1 MSEIENQTPTEQVV
15 TPEVPEQQT
24 EQQVEQKKD
33 SYQELPDWA
42 RKRMGELAAQKNA
55 AKEEA
60 AKFQA
65 QLAQF
70 QQQQPEATPQF
81 QSQDEMMKYA
91 ERIAAEKLAQQTF
104 VQKMGQIEASAKEQF
119 GEEYDKAISN
129 LSLAG
134 VQSNDFLQ
142 ALAEIPNPEK
152 VLVYL
157 GRSDNVNEAIR
168 VANLSPMQL
177 GIEMTKL
184 SQKAAKELSKQRS
197 SAPAPISDVGGGSS
211 SSGGGAEP
219 PMSDT
224 AAWVAWRN
232 KTKKSR

>member
-1 MSEIENQTPTEQVV
+1 MSEIENQAPAEVTTPEVTEQV
-15 TPEVPEQQT
+15 
-24 EQQVEQKKD
+24 EQQVEKKTD

-60 AKFQA
+60 ARYQA
-65 QLAQF
+65 QLTQF
-70 QQQQPEATPQF
+70 QQQPQEQPQF
-81 QSQDEMMKYA
+81 QSQEELMKAA

-104 VQKMGQIEASAKEQF
+104 VQKMGQIESNAKEQF

-184 SQKAAKELSKQRS
+184 SQKAGKELSKQRS

>member
-1 MSEIENQTPTEQVV
+1 MMSETIENQETPQIENPEPVVEQVEE
-15 TPEVPEQQT
+15 P
-24 EQQVEQKKD
+24 KKD
-33 SYQELPDWA
+33 SYHDLPDWA

-55 AKEEA
+55 EKERA
-60 AKFQA
+60 AQLQA
-65 QLAQF
+65 QLEQLNQQP
-70 QQQQPEATPQF
+70 QQQPQF
-81 QSQDEMMKYA
+81 QSQEELLKVA
-91 ERIAAEKLAQQTF
+91 EQIAAKKLAEQSF
-104 VQKMGQIEASAKEQF
+104 VQKMSQIESNAKEQF

-184 SQKAAKELSKQRS
+184 SQKAAKEFSKPRS
-197 SAPAPISDVGGGSS
+197 NAPAPIGEVGGSS
-211 SSGGGAEP
+211 SVSSGGGAEP
-219 PMSDT
+219 PISDT
-224 AAWVAWRN
+224 AAWMAWRN
-232 KTKKSR
+232 KTKRAR

>member
-1 MSEIENQTPTEQVV
+1 MSETIENQTPE
-15 TPEVPEQQT
+15 TPVEQQAAP
-24 EQQVEQKKD
+24 EAQVEQHEEKKD
-33 SYQELPDWA
+33 SYHELPDWA

-60 AKFQA
+60 ARIQA
-65 QLAQF
+65 ILAQTQSQPT
-70 QQQQPEATPQF
+70 QQPQF
-81 QSQDEMMKYA
+81 QSQDELMKAA
-91 ERIAAEKLAQQTF
+91 ERIAQEKLAQQTF
-104 VQKMGQIEASAKEQF
+104 VQKMTQIESTAKEAY

-168 VANLSPMQL
+168 VANLSPMQM

-197 SAPAPISDVGGGSS
+197 SAPAPIGEVGGSSS

-219 PMSDT
+219 PISDT
-224 AAWVAWRN
+224 QAWMAWRA